1 MFHKCQKF
9 ENHWYKD
16 EYFIGHN
23 KHHLITNPSF
33 LNGLWISRMFM
44 FFYVFWFISLPPTLL
59 YFIQSGIYA
68 CVCVCAHVLAPHSSI
83 HYRSIINF
91 TIGKKKFAF
100 LFSWWLVLNKLSW
113 LFPALFKDC
122 LLVTSTCPLKNIW
135 DEIYL
140 IVKSFLMG
148 PFRTWPQKTPGK
160 IKLLSILLDT
170 FCTSVL

>member
-1 MFHKCQKF
+1 MGCGLAVCLCSFM
-9 ENHWYKD
+9 
-16 EYFIGHN
+16 YFDLSPYLLLFCI
-23 KHHLITNPSF
+23 LFS
-33 LNGLWISRMFM
+33 LEFM
-44 FFYVFWFISLPPTLL
+44 R
-59 YFIQSGIYA
+59 
-68 CVCVCAHVLAPHSSI
+68 VCVCAHVLAPHSSI

-140 IVKSFLMG
+140 IIKSFLMG